1 MSRFSTD
8 FMTTRRLDKETAGK
22 RELGFSLLEV
32 LIAGLLLLIILLGIV
47 PLFVRAGVNNIQ
59 GNDSTTIS
67 HFAKSQ
73 VEQLYQ
79 LPFNHPNSSVPIG
92 STERETIEY
101 WAPESEEWQA
111 TQPSEAFFQWRRTS
125 RVRQYNIFDVEDG
138 ALDTPLD
145 GGTDERAIH
154 LKEIEIEID
163 SLRTAG
169 ALGSGKTITLRTL
182 KAF

>member
-1 MSRFSTD
+1 MNRRSTE
-8 FMTTRRLDKETAGK
+8 TTVGQRPTPPRAQE
-22 RELGFSLLEV
+22 GFSLLEV

-73 VEQLYQ
+73 VEQIYQ
-79 LPFNHPNSSVPIG
+79 LPFNHPTSSVPIG
-92 STERETIEY
+92 STERVTTDY
-101 WAPESEEWQA
+101 WAPTSEEWQD
-111 TQPSEAFFQWRRTS
+111 TQPNEDFFQWRRRS
-125 RVRQYNIFDVEDG
+125 RIRQYNIFDVEDG
-138 ALDTPLD
+138 NLDTPLD
-145 GGTDERAIH
+145 GGVDERAVH

-163 SLRTAG
+163 SLRTGG